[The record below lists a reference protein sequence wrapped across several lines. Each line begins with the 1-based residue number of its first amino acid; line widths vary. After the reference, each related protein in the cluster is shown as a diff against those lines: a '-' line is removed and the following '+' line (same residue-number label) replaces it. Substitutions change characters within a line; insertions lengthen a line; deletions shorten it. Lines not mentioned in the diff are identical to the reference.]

1 MTIAPNPKGPP
12 LRFVQFSE
20 DTMAYEFPVFYS
32 DLFLTHDT
40 GAGHPEN
47 ATRLVA
53 VVDYLKASQRKHG
66 ESELNLPMASG
77 SRNDD
82 LAKKK
87 DDWVNRIVW
96 REPSSRS
103 VLPDVHRVHDS
114 GYVAALKAFAEK
126 GGGYLDADT
135 LASPQSYEVA
145 LLAVAAW
152 LDGVDVVIAQQ
163 SPAFALVRPPG
174 HHAERDH
181 SMGFCLLSNAAI
193 AAHYALASG
202 VERVAIL
209 DWDVHHGN
217 GTQALIE
224 ENPNLAYCSFHQSPA
239 YPGTGTAT
247 ERGRYQNVL
256 NLPVPPG
263 SVLADYQTLWEEQAQ
278 TFLSDFLASAKSSL
292 LIVSA
297 GYDANQ
303 ADPLAGVSL
312 HPEDYGWFT
321 QQCMELTP
329 AVLFGLEGG
338 YDFTA
343 LAESVAATIRV
354 AIEAMDKS

>member
-1 MTIAPNPKGPP
+1 
-12 LRFVQFSE
+12 
-20 DTMAYEFPVFYS
+20 MAYEFPVFYS

-40 GAGHPEN
+40 GTEHPEN

-53 VVDYLKASQRKHG
+53 VVDYLKKSQRTRG
-66 ESELNLPMASG
+66 EGNSNLPGISRSMNADRNNDLSNDLNNDLTVEKSDWAS
-77 SRNDD
+77 
-82 LAKKK
+82 
-87 DDWVNRIVW
+87 RIIW

-103 VLPDVHRVHDS
+103 VLADVHRVHDPE
-114 GYVAALKAFAEK
+114 YVAALKAFAKK

-152 LDGVDVVIAQQ
+152 LDGVDVVMRQQ

-174 HHAERDH
+174 HHAERDRP
-181 SMGFCLLSNAAI
+181 MGFCLLSNAVI
-193 AAHYALASG
+193 AAHYALTLG
-202 VERVAIL
+202 IKRVAIL

-217 GTQALIE
+217 GTQALVE
-224 ENPNLAYCSFHQSPA
+224 AHPDLAYCSFHQSPA
-239 YPGTGTAT
+239 YPGTGAVA
-247 ERGRYQNVL
+247 EKGRYQNVL

-263 SVLADYQTLWEEQAQ
+263 SVLADYQALWHEQVQA
-278 TFLSDFLASAKSSL
+278 FLSDFLTGAGASL

-303 ADPLAGVSL
+303 ADPLAGVAL
-312 HPEDYGWFT
+312 HPEDYGWLT
-321 QQCMELTP
+321 QQCMDLTP

-343 LAESVAATIRV
+343 LAESVAATIRT
-354 AIEAMDKS
+354 AIAAMDKR